1 MDIKETFLT
10 ASDFF
15 IGRNAEFQ
23 RLDELIRRNRHRFT
37 PIVIT
42 GLAGIGKT
50 LFLKVFTDNYLKNS
64 KNNREVKWLSLYSS
78 PNPESI
84 IDEFLIELRVNS
96 SAAPT
101 IVVLDD
107 AEGIINRLPEIS
119 RKLFNYKRIENIIV
133 TTRPTSAIEK
143 LDRIEKLYLTSLPI
157 QDASELLKKLSL
169 QNLSEED
176 AKTLAEKVGSF
187 PLALK
192 LLGSLLRTYSPQQLN
207 EMIKRE
213 LYNLDS
219 ITETKTSRIIKV
231 VQPQLIVTNSNI
243 IEELK
248 KFPEEIY
255 KVTPRKFEEIIAE
268 ILSDMG
274 CEVELTQ
281 ATKDGGKDI
290 LAYVNTDFGKLLC
303 LVETKHY
310 RKDRTIGVD
319 IVRNLYGT
327 FCDYEANSAMLVTTS
342 KFSPDAR
349 QFQQRHK
356 YQLSLKDYTDI
367 ASWILKYKTK

>member
-1 MDIKETFLT
+1 
-10 ASDFF
+10 
-15 IGRNAEFQ
+15 
-23 RLDELIRRNRHRFT
+23 
-37 PIVIT
+37 
-42 GLAGIGKT
+42 
-50 LFLKVFTDNYLKNS
+50 
-64 KNNREVKWLSLYSS
+64 
-78 PNPESI
+78 
-84 IDEFLIELRVNS
+84 
-96 SAAPT
+96 
-101 IVVLDD
+101 
-107 AEGIINRLPEIS
+107 
-119 RKLFNYKRIENIIV
+119 
-133 TTRPTSAIEK
+133 
-143 LDRIEKLYLTSLPI
+143 
-157 QDASELLKKLSL
+157 
-169 QNLSEED
+169 
-176 AKTLAEKVGSF
+176 
-187 PLALK
+187 
-192 LLGSLLRTYSPQQLN
+192 
-207 EMIKRE
+207 MIKRE

-248 KFPEEIY
+248 KIPEEIY

>member
-1 MDIKETFLT
+1 MI
-10 ASDFF
+10 APDFF
-15 IGRNAEFQ
+15 IGREAELQ
-23 RLDELIRRNRHRFT
+23 RLDDLIQKHRLRFK
-37 PIVIT
+37 PIVIS
-42 GLAGIGKT
+42 GSPGIGKT
-50 LFLKVFTDNYLKNS
+50 ALVKYFTDNYLKNY
-64 KNNREVKWLSLYSS
+64 NNQTVKWLTLHTSA
-78 PNPESI
+78 NPESI
-84 IDEFLIELRVNS
+84 IDEFLIELRINS
-96 SAAPT
+96 GIVPT

-107 AEGIINRLPEIS
+107 ADGVINKLPEIS
-119 RKLFNYKRIENIIV
+119 GKLFNYKRVENIIF
-133 TTRPTSAIEK
+133 TTRRAPQIQKNNKIEEIH
-143 LDRIEKLYLTSLPI
+143 LETFSFP
-157 QDASELLKKLSL
+157 DAFELLKNFSPRL
-169 QNLSEED
+169 LSEED
-176 AKTLAEKVGSF
+176 GKNLIKKCDSN
-187 PLALK
+187 PLILR
-192 LLGSLLRTYSPQQLN
+192 LLGDMLKTYTPRQLN
-207 EMIKRE
+207 ELVKSE

-219 ITETKTSRIIKV
+219 NAEINTSRIIQV
-231 VQPQLIVTNSNI
+231 VQPQLIDTTSSI
-243 IEELK
+243 IETLK

-281 ATKDGGKDI
+281 ATRDGGKDI

-327 FCDYEANSAMLVTTS
+327 FCDYQANSAMLVTTS
-342 KFSPDAR
+342 RFSPDAR

-367 ASWILKYKTK
+367 ASWILKYKSK